1 MREVTLILGEFEGQ
15 THGTIVGVDA
25 GALVC
30 INKGLALDIA
40 VGDFDS
46 VNEEE
51 FKLIKSKAKET
62 IKLNPIKDDT
72 DFTYAYLN
80 VCNDYDRIYVYGGL
94 GGRRDHEYM
103 HVHTAMRDSRIILMS
118 EQNKI
123 QRLDSGYHIISK
135 DSFQYISFFALT
147 QATIDLK
154 GFKYSLDNK
163 DITPDD
169 TYLTSNEIV
178 DYQGIVTLQSGS
190 VLMVQA
196 SPIKK

>member
-1 MREVTLILGEFEGQ
+1 MRIVTLVLGPFEGEPV
-15 THGTIVGVDA
+15 GTIIGVDA

-30 INKGLALDIA
+30 LNKGLALDIA

-46 VNEEE
+46 VTSDELE
-51 FKLIKSKAKET
+51 LIKSKVKEV
-62 IKLNPIKDDT
+62 IVLNPIKDDT
-72 DFTYAYLN
+72 DFMYAYKTL
-80 VCNDYDRIYVYGGL
+80 CQGYDEIHVLGGL

-103 HVHTAMRDSRIILMS
+103 HVHAAMRDNRLVLMN

-123 QRLDSGYHIISK
+123 QRLDCGVHNISK
-135 DSFQYISFFALT
+135 DLFQYISFFALT

-163 DITPDD
+163 DITPED
-169 TYLTSNEIV
+169 TFLTSNEIIGESAV
-178 DYQGIVTLQSGS
+178 VTLQSGS

-196 SPIKK
+196 NPIKK